1 MSCLRQIRSLE
12 ARLSNPVYQYC
23 HGLILLIFAGAGL
36 DEALPLSGSSKYFL
50 CLSPTSSPSSF
61 HLPSIF
67 LPSSFHLLLLA
78 WNLPKS
84 QLYIVLFYG
93 TIYLNLPSFNFLLPV
108 SIRKLS

>member
-23 HGLILLIFAGAGL
+23 HCLILLIFAGAGL

-50 CLSPTSSPSSF
+50 CLSPTSSPSS
-61 HLPSIF
+61 IF
-67 LPSSFHLLLLA
+67 LPSSPPGLES
-78 WNLPKS
+78 PQS